1 MNSNLNTKTLSV
13 SIALS
18 QLNSPDFDADD
29 CTEWLCIPF
38 IVRGMKNLK

>member
-13 SIALS
+13 SLS
-18 QLNSPDFDADD
+18 RQLISPDFDPDD